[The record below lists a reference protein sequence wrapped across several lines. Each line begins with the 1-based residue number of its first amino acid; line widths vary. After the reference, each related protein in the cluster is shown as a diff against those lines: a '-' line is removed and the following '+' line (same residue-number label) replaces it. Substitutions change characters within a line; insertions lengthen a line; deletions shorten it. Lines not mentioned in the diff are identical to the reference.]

1 MRAILVLNAKGGSG
15 KTTVATNLAGYYA
28 HAGAKVALADF
39 DPQGSS
45 VDWLSQRAATLP
57 RILGIDAAAN
67 GLRVPRSID
76 VVIMDAPSRT
86 HDEALAALLR
96 RAHTAIVPVV
106 PSPVDI
112 RAALRFFAELRAV
125 RPLVDNDVKIATVAS
140 RVRDGAR
147 TSDDLE
153 DFLMDQKLPSGKRFP
168 FLTWLRQ
175 STHYLKAAERGM
187 SIFEF
192 SPLATAAD
200 REYWTPLL
208 KWLASPR
215 SLPDGGK

>member
-28 HAGAKVALADF
+28 AEGAKVVLADY

-45 VDWLSQRAATLP
+45 IDWLRQRPAGAAK
-57 RILGIDAAAN
+57 IGAVDAAA
-67 GLRVPRSID
+67 GPLRVPRSTDI
-76 VVIMDAPSRT
+76 VIMDAPSRT
-86 HDEALAALLR
+86 HGDQLVTLLR
-96 RAHTAIVPVV
+96 KAHTAVVPVV

-112 RAALRFFAELRAV
+112 RAAQRFFGELRDV
-125 RPLVDNDVKIATVAS
+125 RPQVVNDVKICTVAS

-153 DFLMDQKLPSGKRFP
+153 DFLMDQKLPSGRRFP

-175 STHYLKAAERGM
+175 SAIYLKAAEKGV
-187 SIFEF
+187 SIFEL
-192 SPLATAAD
+192 PPAASAVD
-200 REYWTPLL
+200 REYWVPLL

-215 SLPDGGK
+215 SMPEE